1 MEEFNVFKT
10 MMVLNTQE
18 SDDVDE
24 EEELIE
30 GDENHYTR
38 AVKTREKIQFDP
50 NRFRK

>member
-10 MMVLNTQE
+10 MMLLNNQE
-18 SDDVDE
+18 REDEGE
-24 EEELIE
+24 EEDEIE

-38 AVKTREKIQFDP
+38 AVQTREKIVYDP

>member
-10 MMVLNTQE
+10 MMMLSNQE
-18 SDDVDE
+18 SEDVE
-24 EEELIE
+24 EEDDELK

-38 AVKTREKIQFDP
+38 AVQTREKTVYDP